1 MDLCQG
7 SLKMTAKKWIIQV
20 ETASKI
26 VIFTAFGLGDWFPPI
41 KSKMAAMK
49 DDFYSSATLPHKY
62 KYIKILVSVKP
73 NITSTYLILEKK
85 KNIPNF

>member
-1 MDLCQG
+1 MNYRWR
-7 SLKMTAKKWIIQV
+7 SK
-20 ETASKI
+20 TASEDCDLHWPL
-26 VIFTAFGLGDWFPPI
+26 VCGGCDFRQR